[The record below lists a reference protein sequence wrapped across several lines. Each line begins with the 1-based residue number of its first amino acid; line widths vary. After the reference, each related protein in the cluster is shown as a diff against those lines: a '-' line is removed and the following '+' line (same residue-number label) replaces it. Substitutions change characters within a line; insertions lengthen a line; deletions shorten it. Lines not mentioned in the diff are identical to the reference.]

1 MFAGRV
7 CCLYVCHRRE
17 SPSSHLPRSAYL
29 LLQNI
34 LSANCCSSN
43 ETALILSQ
51 NSFKVTSCCLSPTNS
66 LCVLACSLLQGSLR
80 LLRCCF
86 ARPLLLIYLAIYTD
100 CLSNLLNYS
109 DIVGTQRPNL
119 ASRCQ
124 MFLDQRIR
132 KIDAKVVLSVVFLT
146 LAPQRK

>member
-1 MFAGRV
+1 MKLHSHFNLDSLITLLLISRSESLTPWLPKETTIGVACFLFFKRFLCFCVDLSMFAGRV

-51 NSFKVTSCCLSPTNS
+51 NSFKVTSCK
-66 LCVLACSLLQGSLR
+66 
-80 LLRCCF
+80 
-86 ARPLLLIYLAIYTD
+86 LLLIPHKLAVCSYLFALARIPT
-100 CLSNLLNYS
+100 SSTLL
-109 DIVGTQRPNL
+109 
-119 ASRCQ
+119 
-124 MFLDQRIR
+124 FLRVR
-132 KIDAKVVLSVVFLT
+132 FF
-146 LAPQRK
+146 